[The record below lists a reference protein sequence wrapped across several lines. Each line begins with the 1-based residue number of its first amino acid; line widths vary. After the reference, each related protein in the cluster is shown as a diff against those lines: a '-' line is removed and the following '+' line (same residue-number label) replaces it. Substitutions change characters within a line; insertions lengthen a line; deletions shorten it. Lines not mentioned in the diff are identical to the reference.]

1 MDITFQYDKLSESD
15 KKFYDKIDDAA
26 KKKFEKEWINIEKQR
41 VKLEQ
46 QKARLQKMKTVQS
59 NKERKAETRYKIQ
72 LGGEVYKVLNKNGIT
87 LSENQLHLVSDFLF
101 SQEERGGYFTKYIT
115 SRLTP
120 AAPISAPD
128 PESYDELSEE
138 NQEDLI

>member
-1 MDITFQYDKLSESD
+1 MDVTFQYDKLNESD

-26 KKKFEKEWINIEKQR
+26 KKKFEKEWVSIEKQR
-41 VKLEQ
+41 IKLEQ

-87 LSENQLHLVSDFLF
+87 LSEDQLHLVSDFLF
-101 SQEERGGYFTKYIT
+101 DQEERGEFFTKYIT
-115 SRLTP
+115 SKIQK
-120 AAPISAPD
+120 AAPPVAEV
-128 PESYDELSEE
+128 PEATL
-138 NQEDLI
+138 